1 MKDDV
6 NSVKMPGREGARAYH
21 HGALRE
27 ALIDAAEAIL
37 DERGVEGFSLREAAR
52 RAGVSPAAP
61 GHHFGDA
68 RGLLTAVATR
78 AFRDFGDALEAGDV
92 GSSRM
97 ERLRGLGMAYV
108 RFALANRARFQL
120 MWRKTLL
127 DREDA
132 DFCAAGDRA
141 FEILDRAARGAEAGE
156 GPDLTVLAPSI
167 AAWSIVH
174 GFVGLA
180 LSGAFG
186 TGTEELEAATE
197 RLLPRVLDHL
207 VVAN

>member
-1 MKDDV
+1 MNDEV
-6 NSVKMPGREGARAYH
+6 NSVKMAGRAYH

-27 ALIDAAEAIL
+27 ALIDAAEAIIA
-37 DERGVEGFSLREAAR
+37 ERGVEGFSLREAAR

-78 AFRDFGDALEAGDV
+78 AFRDFGDALEAGTAGEDP
-92 GSSRM
+92 R
-97 ERLRGLGMAYV
+97 ERIRGQGIAYV
-108 RFALANRARFQL
+108 RFALANRARFEL
-120 MWRKTLL
+120 MWRKALL
-127 DREDA
+127 DREDP
-132 DFCAAGDRA
+132 DYCAAGDRA
-141 FEILDRAARGAEAGE
+141 FLLLDRAARGVGAPE

-174 GFVGLA
+174 GFVELA

-186 TGTEELEAATE
+186 TGPEELEAATE
-197 RLLPRVLDHL
+197 QLLPRVLDHL
-207 VVAN
+207 VVAG

>member
-1 MKDDV
+1 MKRDV
-6 NSVKMPGREGARAYH
+6 NSVKMATAEGARAYH

-27 ALIDAAEAIL
+27 ALIDAAESIL
-37 DERGVEGFSLREAAR
+37 EERGVEGFSLREAAR

-92 GSSRM
+92 GLSRM
-97 ERLRGLGMAYV
+97 ERLRGIGMAYV
-108 RFALANRARFQL
+108 RFALANRARFEL
-120 MWRKTLL
+120 MWRKAML
-127 DREDA
+127 DREDPA
-132 DFCAAGDRA
+132 FCEAGDRA
-141 FEILDRAARGAEAGE
+141 FDILDRIARGVDAVE
-156 GPDLTVLAPSI
+156 GPDLTVMAPSI
-167 AAWSIVH
+167 AGWSIVH

-186 TGTEELEAATE
+186 TGPEELEAATE
-197 RLLPRVLDHL
+197 QLLPRVLDHL
-207 VVAN
+207 VVGD

>member
-1 MKDDV
+1 MKDDM
-6 NSVKMPGREGARAYH
+6 NSVKMPAGEGTRAYH

-27 ALIDAAEAIL
+27 ALIDAAEAIIA
-37 DERGVEGFSLREAAR
+37 ERGVEGFSLREAAR

-92 GSSRM
+92 GADRTA
-97 ERLRGLGMAYV
+97 RIRGQGMAYV
-108 RFALANRARFQL
+108 RFALANRARYEL
-120 MWRKTLL
+120 MWRKALL
-127 DREDA
+127 DREDP
-132 DFCAAGDRA
+132 DYCAAGDRA
-141 FEILDRAARGAEAGE
+141 FDLLDHAARGVGAGE

-186 TGTEELEAATE
+186 TGPEELDAATE
-197 RLLPRVLDHL
+197 QLLPRVLDHL
-207 VVAN
+207 VVAD

>member
-1 MKDDV
+1 MNDEV
-6 NSVKMPGREGARAYH
+6 NSVKMAARAYH

-78 AFRDFGDALEAGDV
+78 AFRDFGDALEAGDA
-92 GSSRM
+92 GTSRA
-97 ERLRGLGMAYV
+97 ERLRGLGIAYV

-120 MWRKTLL
+120 MWRKALL
-127 DREDA
+127 DRENP

-141 FEILDRAARGAEAGE
+141 FDVLDRTARGDVPPG
-156 GPDLTVLAPSI
+156 GPDLTMLAPSI

-174 GFVGLA
+174 GFVELA

-186 TGTEELEAATE
+186 TGPEELETATE

-207 VVAN
+207 VVAD

>member
-1 MKDDV
+1 MTRNV
-6 NSVKMPGREGARAYH
+6 NSVKIEADDRRNYH

-27 ALIDAAEAIL
+27 ALIDAAESIL

-78 AFRDFGDALEAGDV
+78 AFRDFGDALEAANMGADR
-92 GSSRM
+92 S
-97 ERLRGLGMAYV
+97 ERIRGQGLAYV

-120 MWRKTLL
+120 MWRKALL
-127 DREDA
+127 DREDPA
-132 DFCAAGDRA
+132 FCAAGDRA
-141 FEILDRAARGAEAGE
+141 FDILDHAARGEGAPG
-156 GPDLTVLAPSI
+156 GPDLTVMAPSI

-174 GFVGLA
+174 GFVELA

-186 TGTEELEAATE
+186 NGPEELEAATE

-207 VVAN
+207 VVGD

>member
-1 MKDDV
+1 MKQDL
-6 NSVKMPGREGARAYH
+6 NSVKIGPDAEKRAYH

-27 ALIDAAEAIL
+27 ALIDAAESIL

-78 AFRDFGDALEAGDV
+78 AFRDFGDALEAGDTGEDRV
-92 GSSRM
+92 T
-97 ERLRGLGMAYV
+97 RLRGQGLAYV
-108 RFALANRARFQL
+108 RFALANRARFEL
-120 MWRKTLL
+120 MWRKALL
-127 DREDA
+127 DRDDA

-141 FEILDRAARGAEAGE
+141 FEILDRTARGDAPPA
-156 GPDLTVLAPSI
+156 GPDMTGLAPSI

-174 GFVGLA
+174 GFVELA

-186 TGTEELEAATE
+186 TGEEELEAATE

-207 VVAN
+207 VVGD

>member
-1 MKDDV
+1 MTSNM
-6 NSVKMPGREGARAYH
+6 NSVKIGARAYH

-27 ALIDAAEAIL
+27 ALIDAAEAIIA
-37 DERGVEGFSLREAAR
+37 ERGVEGFSLREAAR

-78 AFRDFGDALEAGDV
+78 AFRDFGDALEAGDK
-92 GSSRM
+92 GEDRTG
-97 ERLRGLGMAYV
+97 RLHGMGVAYV
-108 RFALANRARFQL
+108 RFALANRARFEL
-120 MWRKTLL
+120 MWRKALL
-127 DREDA
+127 DREDP
-132 DFCAAGDRA
+132 DYCAAGDRA
-141 FEILDRAARGAEAGE
+141 FELLDRAARDGAPPG
-156 GPDLTVLAPSI
+156 GPDLVELAPSI

-186 TGTEELEAATE
+186 NGSEELEAATE

-207 VVAN
+207 VIQG

>member
-1 MKDDV
+1 MKGDL
-6 NSVKMPGREGARAYH
+6 NSVKMATGESARGYH

-27 ALIDAAEAIL
+27 ALIDAAESIL
-37 DERGVEGFSLREAAR
+37 EERGVEGFSLREAAR

-92 GSSRM
+92 GATRM
-97 ERLRGLGMAYV
+97 ERLRGIGMAYV

-120 MWRKTLL
+120 MWRKSML
-127 DREDA
+127 DREDTA
-132 DFCAAGDRA
+132 FCEAGDRA
-141 FEILDRAARGAEAGE
+141 FDILDRIARGDGAGE
-156 GPDLTVLAPSI
+156 GPDLTVMAPSI
-167 AAWSIVH
+167 AGWSIVH
-174 GFVGLA
+174 GFVELA

-186 TGTEELEAATE
+186 TGPEELEAATE

-207 VVAN
+207 VIAD

>member
-1 MKDDV
+1 MKREV
-6 NSVKMPGREGARAYH
+6 NSVKIERGYH

-27 ALIDAAEAIL
+27 ALIDAAEAIIA
-37 DERGVEGFSLREAAR
+37 ERGVEGFSLREAAR

-68 RGLLTAVATR
+68 RGLLTAVAAR
-78 AFRDFGDALEAGDV
+78 AFRDFGDALEAGNV
-92 GSSRM
+92 GPDR
-97 ERLRGLGMAYV
+97 RARIRGQGLAYV

-120 MWRKTLL
+120 MWRKALL
-127 DREDA
+127 DREDPA
-132 DFCAAGDRA
+132 LMAAGDRA
-141 FEILDRAARGAEAGE
+141 FDILDRTARGEAPPA
-156 GPDLTVLAPSI
+156 GPDMIGLAPSI

-174 GFVGLA
+174 GFVELA

-186 TGTEELEAATE
+186 TGPEELEAATE

-207 VVAN
+207 VIGD

>member
-1 MKDDV
+1 MKRDV
-6 NSVKMPGREGARAYH
+6 NSVKMAAAEGARAYH

-27 ALIDAAEAIL
+27 ALIDAAESIL
-37 DERGVEGFSLREAAR
+37 EERGVEGFSLREAAR

-97 ERLRGLGMAYV
+97 ERLRGIGIAYV
-108 RFALANRARFQL
+108 RFALANRARFEL
-120 MWRKTLL
+120 MWRKSML
-127 DREDA
+127 DRDDTA
-132 DFCAAGDRA
+132 FCEAGDRA
-141 FEILDRAARGAEAGE
+141 FDILDRIARGADAGE
-156 GPDLTVLAPSI
+156 GPDLTVMAPSI
-167 AAWSIVH
+167 AGWSIVH
-174 GFVGLA
+174 GFVELA

-186 TGTEELEAATE
+186 TGPEELEAATE
-197 RLLPRVLDHL
+197 KLLPRVLDHL
-207 VVAN
+207 VVAD

>member
-1 MKDDV
+1 MKRDV
-6 NSVKMPGREGARAYH
+6 NSVKIATDEGNRAYH

-92 GSSRM
+92 GTRRM
-97 ERLRGLGMAYV
+97 ERLRGIGMAYV
-108 RFALANRARFQL
+108 RFALANRARFEL
-120 MWRKTLL
+120 MWRKSML

-132 DFCAAGDRA
+132 AFCEAGDRA
-141 FEILDRAARGAEAGE
+141 FDILDRIARGEGAGE
-156 GPDLTVLAPSI
+156 GPDLAAMAPSI
-167 AAWSIVH
+167 AGWSMVH
-174 GFVGLA
+174 GFVELA

-186 TGTEELEAATE
+186 NGPEELEATTE

-207 VVAN
+207 VIAD

>member
-6 NSVKMPGREGARAYH
+6 NSVKIAVGEGARAYH

-27 ALIDAAEAIL
+27 ALIDAAESIL
-37 DERGVEGFSLREAAR
+37 EERGVEGFSLREAAR

-78 AFRDFGDALEAGDV
+78 AFRDFGDALETGDV

-97 ERLRGLGMAYV
+97 ERLRGIGMAYV
-108 RFALANRARFQL
+108 RFALANRARFEL
-120 MWRKTLL
+120 MWRKALL

-132 DFCAAGDRA
+132 AFCEAGDRA
-141 FEILDRAARGAEAGE
+141 FDILDRIARGEGAGE
-156 GPDLTVLAPSI
+156 GPDLTVMAPSI

-186 TGTEELEAATE
+186 TGPEELAAATE
-197 RLLPRVLDHL
+197 QLLPRVLDHL
-207 VVAN
+207 VVAD

>member
-1 MKDDV
+1 MKRDV
-6 NSVKMPGREGARAYH
+6 NSVKIATDEGTRTYH

-78 AFRDFGDALEAGDV
+78 AFRDFGDALEAGDA
-92 GSSRM
+92 GTCRM
-97 ERLRGLGMAYV
+97 ERLRGIGMAYV
-108 RFALANRARFQL
+108 RFALANRARFEL
-120 MWRKTLL
+120 MWRKSML

-132 DFCAAGDRA
+132 AFCEAGERA
-141 FEILDRAARGAEAGE
+141 FDILDRIARGEGAGE
-156 GPDLTVLAPSI
+156 GPDLTAMAPSI
-167 AAWSIVH
+167 AGWSIVH
-174 GFVGLA
+174 GFVQLA

-186 TGTEELEAATE
+186 TGAEELEAATE

-207 VVAN
+207 VIAD

>member
-1 MKDDV
+1 MKEDV
-6 NSVKMPGREGARAYH
+6 NSVKIAGRAYH

-27 ALIDAAEAIL
+27 ALIDAAEAII

-78 AFRDFGDALEAGDV
+78 AFRDFGDALAAGDA
-92 GSSRM
+92 GTSRS
-97 ERLRGLGMAYV
+97 ERMRGLGMAYV
-108 RFALANRARFQL
+108 RFALANRARFEL
-120 MWRKTLL
+120 MWRKALL
-127 DREDA
+127 DRENPDY
-132 DFCAAGDRA
+132 CAAGDRA
-141 FEILDRAARGAEAGE
+141 FDLLDRVARGGNAVE

-174 GFVGLA
+174 GFVELA

-186 TGTEELEAATE
+186 AGPEELESATE

-207 VVAN
+207 VVAD

>member
-6 NSVKMPGREGARAYH
+6 NSVKMATGENPRGYH

-27 ALIDAAEAIL
+27 ALIDAAESIL
-37 DERGVEGFSLREAAR
+37 GERGVEGFSLREAAR

-92 GSSRM
+92 GLSRM
-97 ERLRGLGMAYV
+97 ERLRGIGMAYV
-108 RFALANRARFQL
+108 RFALANRARFEL
-120 MWRKTLL
+120 MWRKAML
-127 DREDA
+127 DREDPA
-132 DFCAAGDRA
+132 FCEAGDRA
-141 FEILDRAARGAEAGE
+141 FDILDRIARGVDADE
-156 GPDLTVLAPSI
+156 GPDLTVMAPSI
-167 AAWSIVH
+167 AGWSIVH

-186 TGTEELEAATE
+186 TGPEELEAATE
-197 RLLPRVLDHL
+197 HLLPRVLDHL
-207 VVAN
+207 MIAD

>member
-1 MKDDV
+1 MKNNV
-6 NSVKMPGREGARAYH
+6 NSVKMGVDEKRAYH

-27 ALIDAAEAIL
+27 ALIDAAESIL
-37 DERGVEGFSLREAAR
+37 NERGVEGFSLREAAR

-78 AFRDFGDALEAGDV
+78 AFRDFGDALEAGEA
-92 GSSRM
+92 GTSRG

-108 RFALANRARFQL
+108 RFALGNRARFEL
-120 MWRKTLL
+120 MWRKALL
-127 DREDA
+127 DREDP
-132 DFCAAGDRA
+132 DYCAAGDRA
-141 FEILDRAARGAEAGE
+141 FEVLDRVARDGTGTCS
-156 GPDLTVLAPSI
+156 DLTMLSPSI

-174 GFVGLA
+174 GFVELA

-186 TGTEELEAATE
+186 SGPEELEAATE
-197 RLLPRVLDHL
+197 QLLPRVLGHL
-207 VVAN
+207 VVAD